1 MAPRSAGVGVASFAW
16 GCELLMRGIEPQNV
30 RKWGSLCLALL
41 VLSAIAAVRF
51 RLR

>member
-1 MAPRSAGVGVASFAW
+1 MAPRSAGVGVASFACA
-16 GCELLMRGIEPQNV
+16 GGIEPQNV

-51 RLR
+51 QLR